1 MAKNVKK
8 PEVQRPAEPQQD
20 EALPLGQVNF
30 IMIAVSVL
38 LIVLGFVLMAGSA
51 NVGETFNADIFSAT
65 RTLVGPML
73 SLAGFVLVVPS
84 IIWRP
89 KKKVVVHVS
98 KEEVEQ

>member
-1 MAKNVKK
+1 M
-8 PEVQRPAEPQQD
+8 
-20 EALPLGQVNF
+20 
-30 IMIAVSVL
+30 
-38 LIVLGFVLMAGSA
+38 
-51 NVGETFNADIFSAT
+51 GETFNADIFSAT